1 MDVLATL
8 PGMALTPA
16 QQTAM
21 KAPATRDGDQRQIEK
36 VAKGLESMFFSILC
50 KEMRE
55 TLEPGTLFG
64 GDQGDVFG
72 GMFDQ
77 FMGEHLAQGGSL
89 GIAAMVRKQLTAQAH
104 NEKHPGKPAAPA
116 GRIAVPPL
124 S

>member
-8 PGMALTPA
+8 PGSALTPGGHL
-16 QQTAM
+16 AM
-21 KAPATRDGDQRQIEK
+21 KATATQDGDLRKIEQ
-36 VAKGLESMFFSILC
+36 VAKGFESLFLSMLC

-72 GMFDQ
+72 GLFDQ
-77 FMGEHLAQGGSL
+77 FLGEHLSQGGSL
-89 GIAAMVRKQLTAQAH
+89 GIAAMVRKQLTAQAPH
-104 NEKHPGKPAAPA
+104 EQHPAKPAAGRPA
-116 GRIAVPPL
+116 GPPL